1 MITSTDAIILD
12 EVCSTKKKP
21 TRVKMNNGQKKKSKC
36 TTEKCKSEKK
46 CKKSNRCVDNRA
58 R

>member
-21 TRVKMNNGQKKKSKC
+21 TRVKMKNKKKKKSKC
-36 TTEKCKSEKK
+36 TTEKCNNKKK
-46 CKKSNRCVDNRA
+46 CK
-58 R
+58 

>member
-21 TRVKMNNGQKKKSKC
+21 ARVKMNNGQKKNSKC
-36 TTEKCKSEKK
+36 TTEKCNNKKK
-46 CKKSNRCVDNRA
+46 CK
-58 R
+58 

>member
-21 TRVKMNNGQKKKSKC
+21 ARVKMNNGQKKSKC
-36 TTEKCKSEKK
+36 TTEKCKSKKK
-46 CKKSNRCVDNRA
+46 CK
-58 R
+58 

>member
-21 TRVKMNNGQKKKSKC
+21 TRVKMNNGQKRSPNALLK
-36 TTEKCKSEKK
+36 
-46 CKKSNRCVDNRA
+46 NARA
-58 R
+58 KRNVNN

>member
-21 TRVKMNNGQKKKSKC
+21 TRVKMNKEQKKKSKC
-36 TTEKCKSEKK
+36 TTEKCNNKKK
-46 CKKSNRCVDNRA
+46 CK
-58 R
+58 